1 MNFVDRALHVALDEK
16 DEYTANHC
24 TRVGDLAEALGRTIG
39 IPDQELQLLRE
50 AGIAHDVGKIGIPD
64 GVLLKHG
71 RLDTYEWEIIKTH
84 PVRGERILR
93 AQNFGDKAALSAI
106 IKAVRHHHEHMDGSG
121 YPDGL
126 VGEEI
131 PLWSRILLIAD
142 SYDAMTSVRAY
153 RRALSHEEAMEIMAH
168 EVGSRS
174 DPLIFQVFA
183 RMMETSP
190 LRVAP
195 PDPTLELSYP
205 MHD

>member
-1 MNFVDRALHVALDEK
+1 MFVDRALYVALNEK

-24 TRVGDLAEALGRTIG
+24 ARVGDLAEALGQTIG

-50 AGIAHDVGKIGIPD
+50 AGLVHDVGKIGIPD

-71 RLDTYEWEIIKTH
+71 HLDAHEWEIMKTH

-93 AQNFGDKAALSAI
+93 AQNFGDEAALSAI
-106 IKAVRHHHEHMDGSG
+106 VKAVRHHHEHMDGSG

-131 PLWSRILLIAD
+131 PLWSRILLIVD
-142 SYDAMTSVRAY
+142 TYDAMTTTRAY

-174 DPLIFQVFA
+174 DPLIFQAFTQMIEA
-183 RMMETSP
+183 SP
-190 LRVAP
+190 LRAAP
-195 PDPTLELSYP
+195 TTPILESDHP